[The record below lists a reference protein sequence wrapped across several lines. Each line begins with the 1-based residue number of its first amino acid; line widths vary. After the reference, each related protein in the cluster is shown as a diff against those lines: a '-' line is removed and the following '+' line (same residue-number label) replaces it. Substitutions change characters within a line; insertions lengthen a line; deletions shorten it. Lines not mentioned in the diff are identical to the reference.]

1 MGSDRIDTTPRRSAD
16 VEAAIERLTKLAD
29 RIEKWVT
36 YDPDPAVFPQ
46 VARKIREELPAL
58 SSLTLR
64 AGELDEE
71 IEDADDALTI
81 AHSLQGF
88 ATGHGDTLTDL
99 VLSLSIQS
107 RDRAQA
113 AEAALKSSQAR
124 IAELETGLKTIGGEA
139 REAIGFTPVDAT
151 GWAAEAR
158 SYLRSIDA
166 TSRSLLN
173 PTPKAGRTG

>member
-1 MGSDRIDTTPRRSAD
+1 MTTNPDLA
-16 VEAAIERLTKLAD
+16 EAVGRLTKVREAMPSHPLHFALRSIYGREAPNAKFSAD
-29 RIEKWVT
+29 LR
-36 YDPDPAVFPQ
+36 
-46 VARKIREELPAL
+46 
-58 SSLTLR
+58 SLTLR

-71 IEDADDALTI
+71 IKDADDALTI

-124 IAELETGLKTIGGEA
+124 IAELEAENERLRVGLFGGVA
-139 REAIGFTPVDAT
+139 M
-151 GWAAEAR
+151 
-158 SYLRSIDA
+158 
-166 TSRSLLN
+166 SRVALERTRYGKPLN